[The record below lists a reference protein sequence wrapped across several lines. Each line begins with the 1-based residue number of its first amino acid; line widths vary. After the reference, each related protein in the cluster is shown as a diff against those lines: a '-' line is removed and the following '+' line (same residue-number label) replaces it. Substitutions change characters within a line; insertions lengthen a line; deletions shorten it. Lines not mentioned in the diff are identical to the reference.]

1 MMHGYGA
8 VHPRAGV
15 DCLYVQREDGG
26 RGLMSTLVTVRYEKQ
41 SMIEYIRTK
50 DSIVIATL
58 KLYTGKQIE
67 ESKQV
72 FKDKQQQKR
81 KKG

>member
-1 MMHGYGA
+1 
-8 VHPRAGV
+8 
-15 DCLYVQREDGG
+15 
-26 RGLMSTLVTVRYEKQ
+26 MSTLVTVRYEKQ